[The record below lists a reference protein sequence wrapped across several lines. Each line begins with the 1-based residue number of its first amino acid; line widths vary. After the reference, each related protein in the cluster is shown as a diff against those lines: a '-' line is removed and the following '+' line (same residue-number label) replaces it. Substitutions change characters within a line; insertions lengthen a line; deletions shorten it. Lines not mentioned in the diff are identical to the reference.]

1 MLHNYTITK
10 NNLHIENSCE
20 VSKRYF
26 RRTLLGIE
34 NLRPDSDVWKRSKC
48 GMSLEWSAHNGLY
61 MIGYKRDHTKDVDLD
76 YPQTFWE
83 KFKFTVV
90 GIAFWPF
97 ID

>member
-1 MLHNYTITK
+1 MIKYTISQD
-10 NNLHIENSCE
+10 NLHLVDSYKVPTRRFDRELNSIQALHP
-20 VSKRYF
+20 S
-26 RRTLLGIE
+26 
-34 NLRPDSDVWKRSKC
+34 SDVWKRTRKSIKR
-48 GMSLEWSAHNGLY
+48 EWSAHNGLY

>member
-1 MLHNYTITK
+1 MLPNYTISK

-26 RRTLLGIE
+26 RRTLVGIE

-61 MIGYKRDHTKDVDLD
+61 MIGLFRSHTKDLDLN
-76 YPQTFWE
+76 YPRKLWE
-83 KFKFTVV
+83 KVLYPII
-90 GIAFWPF
+90 GSIFWPF